1 MASEAVTTV
10 LGSRRRR
17 QLRRGSTR
25 RPAGAEVLALLA
37 ITTMFGGCERN
48 AAEDHASSQ
57 GGGPDPGGALIAIT
71 AELEGAAAEIMERD
85 VVAPIEAAVE
95 PRPGVRSV
103 RSTIRDGR
111 GVVLVELARGRDLG
125 AALPVLQTAVNGI
138 RSILPAGLRP
148 PSIVLGDPDTPP
160 ALWLAASGPVSP
172 AQLSDIVREAI
183 VPRLQRVAGVRD
195 IEVRGET
202 ARAVIIRLDP
212 TRLDA
217 FGITI
222 ADVQTSLGRITG
234 RRGGG
239 AIAGALGDLAA
250 LGAVELS
257 RRSDAP
263 VRLGD
268 IATIE
273 DGIASRP
280 DPAGG
285 PVMLGVRI
293 RPGVDP
299 APVIAA
305 TRAAALE
312 IAAALPPR
320 CELAQA
326 AAPALAPAPAD
337 HGRGPFAI
345 SVAVRG
351 PDWATLERLADK
363 LERDLRTSRDL
374 VLAVASDHRAGT
386 TVQVI
391 SPDLDRAA
399 ALGVSPSE
407 ISTTVRG
414 LTIGPGKL
422 RIGARTTP
430 IVLRVGLQDLG
441 LTGTLDRVHARAARG
456 ELVPLS
462 AIAAITTRPSVVL
475 TRRDRERA
483 ITLSVDPIAGPFGDA
498 VRHRISE
505 LTRTLPPG
513 YRATVTPQR

>member
-299 APVIAA
+299 A
-305 TRAAALE
+305 
-312 IAAALPPR
+312 
-320 CELAQA
+320 
-326 AAPALAPAPAD
+326 
-337 HGRGPFAI
+337 
-345 SVAVRG
+345 
-351 PDWATLERLADK
+351 K
-363 LERDLRTSRDL
+363 LELRKSRIL
-374 VLAVASDHRAGT
+374 
-386 TVQVI
+386 
-391 SPDLDRAA
+391 
-399 ALGVSPSE
+399 
-407 ISTTVRG
+407 
-414 LTIGPGKL
+414 
-422 RIGARTTP
+422 
-430 IVLRVGLQDLG
+430 
-441 LTGTLDRVHARAARG
+441 
-456 ELVPLS
+456 
-462 AIAAITTRPSVVL
+462 
-475 TRRDRERA
+475 
-483 ITLSVDPIAGPFGDA
+483 FN
-498 VRHRISE
+498 
-505 LTRTLPPG
+505 
-513 YRATVTPQR
+513 